1 VLKLSLFSSVRVMS
15 ESKGKP
21 TSVDDVRKELGGDI
35 EDFLE
40 FAEKDGIAVLT
51 PKAWLGDEAFR
62 VILDRVQAMGGD
74 YIKGDKKAG
83 VKAHFEV
90 PLEGKGSRPAKVAK
104 DQARHILNTFR
115 ADVEALV
122 SKTIKELEEL
132 TK

>member
-1 VLKLSLFSSVRVMS
+1 MS

-21 TSVDDVRKELGGDI
+21 HSVEDVKKAMGEGI

-51 PKAWLGDEAFR
+51 PKQWLGDSAFGDIIAK
-62 VILDRVQAMGGD
+62 VHALGGD
-74 YIKGDKKAG
+74 YIKGDKSAG
-83 VKAHFEV
+83 IKAHFEV
-90 PLEGKGSRPAKVAK
+90 PLEREGSKPVKVAK

-122 SKTIKELEEL
+122 SRTIKELEDL
-132 TK
+132 TRN

>member
-1 VLKLSLFSSVRVMS
+1 VRELG

-21 TSVDDVRKELGGDI
+21 KTLEDVKKEFGEGI
-35 EDFLE
+35 EEFLE
-40 FAEKDGIAVLT
+40 FAEKEGIVILT
-51 PKAWLGDEAFR
+51 PKAWLGSSAFNDIIAIVR
-62 VILDRVQAMGGD
+62 SMGGD
-74 YIKGDKKAG
+74 YISGDKKVG
-83 VKAHFEV
+83 IKAHFEV
-90 PLEGKGSRPAKVAK
+90 PLEEEGGKPVKVAK

>member
-1 VLKLSLFSSVRVMS
+1 MG

-21 TSVDDVRKELGGDI
+21 KTLEDVIKELG
-35 EDFLE
+35 EDVVDFFKVGE
-40 FAEKDGIAVLT
+40 QDGVVILT
-51 PKAWLGDEAFR
+51 PKEWLGSTVFSD
-62 VILDRVQAMGGD
+62 VIAKVHALGGD

-83 VKAHFEV
+83 ITAHFEV
-90 PLEGKGSRPAKVAK
+90 PLEGKGGKPIKVAK

>member
-1 VLKLSLFSSVRVMS
+1 VRELG

-21 TSVDDVRKELGGDI
+21 RTLEDVKKAFEVGI

-51 PKAWLGDEAFR
+51 PKQWLGDTAFR
-62 VILDRVQAMGGD
+62 DIIAVVHSLGGD

-83 VKAHFEV
+83 ITAHFEV
-90 PLEGKGSRPAKVAK
+90 PLEGKGSKPIKVAK
-104 DQARHILNTFR
+104 DQARHILNTFK

-122 SKTIKELEEL
+122 SRTIKELEDL
-132 TK
+132 MK

>member
-1 VLKLSLFSSVRVMS
+1 LS

-21 TSVDDVRKELGGDI
+21 NSVEDVKKEFGENID
-35 EDFLE
+35 EFLE
-40 FAEKDGIAVLT
+40 FAEKDGMAILT
-51 PKAWLGDEAFR
+51 PKRWLGDTAFR
-62 VILDRVQAMGGD
+62 DIIAVVHSLGGD

-83 VKAHFEV
+83 MTAHFEV
-90 PLEGKGSRPAKVAK
+90 PLEGKGSKPVKVAK

-122 SKTIKELEEL
+122 SKTIKELEDL

>member
-1 VLKLSLFSSVRVMS
+1 LG

-35 EDFLE
+35 EDFLTIE
-40 FAEKDGIAVLT
+40 EKDGIVVLT
-51 PKAWLGDEAFR
+51 PKDWLGSTTFSDIIAK
-62 VILDRVQAMGGD
+62 VHAIGGD

-83 VKAHFEV
+83 IKAHFEV
-90 PLEGKGSRPAKVAK
+90 PLEGKGSKPIKVAK

>member
-21 TSVDDVRKELGGDI
+21 RTLEDVKKAFESGI
-35 EDFLE
+35 ENFLE
-40 FAEKDGIAVLT
+40 FAEQDGLVVLT

-62 VILDRVQAMGGD
+62 DIIDRVKAMDGD

-83 VKAHFEV
+83 VKPHFEV
-90 PLEGKGSRPAKVAK
+90 PLEGKGSKPVKVAK

>member
-1 VLKLSLFSSVRVMS
+1 LG

-21 TSVDDVRKELGGDI
+21 TSLEDVKKDFESGI

-40 FAEKDGIAVLT
+40 FTEKDGIVVLT
-51 PKAWLGDEAFR
+51 PKAYLGDTAFR
-62 VILDRVQAMGGD
+62 DILAVVHSLGGD
-74 YIKGDKKAG
+74 YIRGNKAAG
-83 VKAHFEV
+83 IKPHFEV
-90 PLEGKGSRPAKVAK
+90 PLEGKGSKPVKVAK
-104 DQARHILNTFR
+104 DQARHILNTFK

>member
-1 VLKLSLFSSVRVMS
+1 MS

-21 TSVDDVRKELGGDI
+21 KTIQDVREAFDADI
-35 EDFLE
+35 DNFLE
-40 FAEKDGIAVLT
+40 FVQTEDMAVLT
-51 PKAWLGDEAFR
+51 PKAYFGDTAFR
-62 VILDRVQAMGGD
+62 DILAVVRSLGGD
-74 YIKGDKKAG
+74 YIRGNKAAR

-90 PLEGKGSRPAKVAK
+90 PLEGKGSKPVKVAK

>member
-1 VLKLSLFSSVRVMS
+1 VRVRELS

-21 TSVDDVRKELGGDI
+21 NSVEDVKKAMGEGI

-40 FAEKDGIAVLT
+40 FAEQDGIAVLT
-51 PKAWLGDEAFR
+51 PKQWLGDSAFGDIIAK
-62 VILDRVQAMGGD
+62 VHALGGD

-83 VKAHFEV
+83 IKAHFEV
-90 PLEGKGSRPAKVAK
+90 PLEGKGSKPVKVAK
-104 DQARHILNTFR
+104 DQARHILNTFK

-122 SKTIKELEEL
+122 SRTIKELEEL

>member
-1 VLKLSLFSSVRVMS
+1 VRELG

-21 TSVDDVRKELGGDI
+21 KTLEDVKKEFGEGI
-35 EDFLE
+35 EEFLE

-62 VILDRVQAMGGD
+62 DILDRVTAMDGN

-83 VKAHFEV
+83 IKAHFEV
-90 PLEGKGSRPAKVAK
+90 PLEEKGGKPVKVAK